1 MAGPNFRDAQNLK
14 GDGGYWP
21 LVARITVGRGDVAEG
36 ALAVVLR
43 VSGLAGLRST
53 ADGERH
59 CANAGVTNAAVT
71 AMAATNSLDLVKKV
85 SPA

>member
-36 ALAVVLR
+36 ALAIVAR
-43 VSGLAGLRST
+43 GAWLAGLRST
-53 ADGERH
+53 TDGERH
-59 CANAGVTNAAVT
+59 CANAGVADAAVKAT
-71 AMAATNSLDLVKKV
+71 AATNSLDLIKNV